1 MNGEKTARPPAI
13 EDHGIIGDLRT
24 VALVA
29 TNGMIDWLC
38 FPHFDSPSVFAALLD
53 PQKGG
58 HFCVCPEV
66 KPGQDPREIVH
77 KQFYWPETNVL
88 VTRFYSADG
97 VGELIDFMPLG
108 VQDEKHRDQPVRKLV
123 RYIRVVRGRMPFM
136 LDCLPAFNYAR
147 DSHQTSLVHG
157 GASFVSDTLSLMLST
172 HAPLATDGQR
182 VTSNF
187 TLEEGQSMVFSLSE
201 GAAEACAER
210 VLEHE
215 DSERLFRATVDYWR
229 HWLSHCTY
237 KGRWREV
244 VQRSALALKLM
255 TFQESGAIVAA
266 PTCSLPETPGGTR
279 NWDYRFVW
287 IRDAAFTVYAL
298 LRIGFS
304 EEAGAFMRWLEQR
317 ISKLG
322 PHEPLPLMF
331 ALDGGEVPQ
340 EEELRHLS
348 GYRGASPVRI
358 GNGAAHLHL
367 QLDIYGEL
375 MDAVYLYNKYG
386 APISYD
392 FWNHLR
398 RLMNWLCD
406 NWRQKDE
413 SIWEVRGGRQ
423 NFVYSKMMCWVA
435 LDRAIRLAD
444 KRSFPADRVRWHQER
459 DAIFEEI
466 MQKGWCPKRNAF
478 KQSYE
483 SDALDSANLIMPLVF
498 FLSPVDPRF
507 LSTLEAIRKPPAQ
520 GGLASDGLVFRYDVE
535 AAPDGLSGVEG
546 TFNLCTFWLVEAMT
560 RASVTRHHLLD
571 EARLV
576 FERMLGYANHLGL
589 YAEQVGFE
597 GEALGNFPQ
606 AFTHLSLISA
616 AYNLN
621 RSLGSRD

>member
-1 MNGEKTARPPAI
+1 MNSEKTARSPAI
-13 EDHGIIGDLRT
+13 EDHGVIGDLHT

-38 FPHFDSPSVFAALLD
+38 FPNFDSPSVFAALLD
-53 PQKGG
+53 PKKGG
-58 HFCVCPEV
+58 HFCICPQEEEGQ
-66 KPGQDPREIVH
+66 KPAVH

-88 VTRFYSADG
+88 VTRFYNSDG
-97 VGELIDFMPLG
+97 VGELIDFMPMTPKG
-108 VQDEKHRDQPVRKLV
+108 HEPVRKLV
-123 RYIRVVRGRMPFM
+123 RLIRVVRGKMTFT

-147 DSHQTSLVHG
+147 DTHEAQAVEG
-157 GASFVSDTLSLMLST
+157 GVSFVSEGLSLMLSSEVELE
-172 HAPLATDGQR
+172 ADAEGQR
-182 VTSNF
+182 ATAIF
-187 TLEEGQSMVFSLSE
+187 TLDEGESAVFSLSE
-201 GAAEACAER
+201 GKPESCAGR
-210 VLEHE
+210 VLDKDHA
-215 DSERLFRATVDYWR
+215 DKLFRSTVDYWR

-237 KGRWREV
+237 KGRWREM

-255 TFQESGAIVAA
+255 TFEPSGAIVAA
-266 PTCSLPETPGGTR
+266 PTCSLPETPGGSR

-287 IRDAAFTVYAL
+287 IRDAAFTVYGL

-322 PHEPLPLMF
+322 PNEPLPLMF
-331 ALDGGEVPQ
+331 ALDGGEVPEEQ
-340 EEELRHLS
+340 ELGHLS
-348 GYRGASPVRI
+348 GYQGARPVRI
-358 GNGAAHLHL
+358 GNGAAHSHL

-375 MDAVYLYNKYG
+375 MDAVYLYNKHG

-398 RLMNWLCD
+398 RLINWLCD
-406 NWRQKDE
+406 NWQQKDE

-435 LDRAIRLAD
+435 FDRAIRLAD
-444 KRSFPADRVRWHQER
+444 KRSFPADRTRWREAR

-466 MQKGWCPKRNAF
+466 MQKGWCQERGAF
-478 KQSYE
+478 KLSYE
-483 SDALDSANLIMPLVF
+483 SDALDAANLIMPLVF
-498 FLSPVDPRF
+498 FLSPVDPRM
-507 LSTLEAIRKPPAQ
+507 LSTLEATRKAPKD

-535 AAPDGLSGVEG
+535 RTEDGLSGEEG

-560 RASVTRHHLLD
+560 RASVSRPEMLD

-589 YAEQVGFE
+589 YAEQIGFE

-606 AFTHLSLISA
+606 AFTHLSLISS

-621 RSLGSRD
+621 RYLGDKD

>member
-1 MNGEKTARPPAI
+1 MNSEKTARSPAI
-13 EDHGIIGDLRT
+13 EDHGVIGDLHT

-38 FPHFDSPSVFAALLD
+38 FPHFDSPSIFAALLE

-58 HFCVCPEV
+58 HFWVRPEFQE
-66 KPGQDPREIVH
+66 GQKQAVH

-88 VTRFYSADG
+88 VTRFYSSAG
-97 VGELIDFMPLG
+97 VGELVDFMPLG
-108 VQDEKHRDQPVRKLV
+108 TKETVRKLV
-123 RYIRVVRGRMPFM
+123 RYIRVVRGRMTFTM
-136 LDCLPAFNYAR
+136 DCLPAFNYAR
-147 DSHQTSLVHG
+147 DTHTVHLVPG
-157 GASFVSDTLSLMLST
+157 GGGFVSESLSLTLSTEAELK
-172 HAPLATDGQR
+172 TDGQR
-182 VTSNF
+182 IPSRF
-187 TLEEGQSMVFSLSE
+187 TLEEGQSVVFSLSE
-201 GAAEACAER
+201 GAPESCSER
-210 VLEHE
+210 VLDRE
-215 DSERLFRATVDYWR
+215 DSEHLFRATVDYWR
-229 HWLSHCTY
+229 HWLSRCTY

-255 TFQESGAIVAA
+255 TFAPSGAIVAA
-266 PTCSLPETPGGTR
+266 PTCSLPETPGGSR

-287 IRDAAFTVYAL
+287 IRDAAFTVYGL

-322 PHEPLPLMF
+322 PNEPLPLMF
-331 ALDGGEVPQ
+331 ALDGGLVPK
-340 EEELRHLS
+340 EEELQHLS
-348 GYRGASPVRI
+348 GYRGASPVGI
-358 GNGAAHLHL
+358 GNGAAHSHL

-375 MDAVYLYNKYG
+375 MDAVYLYNKHG
-386 APISYD
+386 VPISYD

-444 KRSFPADRVRWHQER
+444 KRSFPADRARWHHER

-466 MQKGWCPKRNAF
+466 MDKGWCPERGAF
-478 KQSYE
+478 MQSYE
-483 SDALDSANLIMPLVF
+483 SKALDAANLIMPLVF
-498 FLSPVDPRF
+498 FLSPVDPRM
-507 LSTLEAIRKPPAQ
+507 LSMLGAIRKPPAR
-520 GGLASDGLVFRYDVE
+520 GGLASDGLGFRYDPE
-535 AAPDGLSGVEG
+535 TTQDGMMGEEG

-560 RASVTRHHLLD
+560 RASVSRPDLLD

-589 YAEQVGFE
+589 YAEQGGFE
-597 GEALGNFPQ
+597 GAALGNFPQ

-621 RSLGSRD
+621 RSLGEQD